1 MNSCFSTPLLETSGI
16 NTPKKKKVEKT
27 LIINSL
33 SNYENKKD
41 IIKKVDNFFQDENK
55 YLDLKQKIFVG
66 KKPSGPKLDNNK
78 NLIYYSLVGDPRLYG
93 RLHGA
98 KQSIKRASAAIK
110 MSENVLSK
118 QKNLIVDVVNNDDLN
133 NLYSDIQKRTKE
145 NKEKL
150 NDDYLNDLPNLIKK
164 ELKHQEK
171 NLEET
176 KKKNN
181 ENLKMENL
189 LIKKTKKKREKLL
202 INDPELYQIK
212 RGILNNIEDKE
223 PIDSKLGVN
232 NWYYNLRR
240 PKKFNGIRDIYI
252 NIRSPENPFWG
263 RFFETSPKIISRNRK
278 PIIKA
283 KTFIKDLEKNPYLP
297 KIPHAF
303 GSIEEMKSMNNLLI
317 KGKNLLEF
325 EKNLELNSPGKK
337 KLYNRDQLETFE
349 ASQKMSQIEYEKYL
363 TSVTENQVY
372 ADDFNVKEYY
382 RLKSGFGNGKSL
394 YSSTEL

>member
-1 MNSCFSTPLLETSGI
+1 MIIHPADCVL
-16 NTPKKKKVEKT
+16 KT
-27 LIINSL
+27 
-33 SNYENKKD
+33 
-41 IIKKVDNFFQDENK
+41 
-55 YLDLKQKIFVG
+55 
-66 KKPSGPKLDNNK
+66 
-78 NLIYYSLVGDPRLYG
+78 
-93 RLHGA
+93 
-98 KQSIKRASAAIK
+98 
-110 MSENVLSK
+110 
-118 QKNLIVDVVNNDDLN
+118 
-133 NLYSDIQKRTKE
+133 
-145 NKEKL
+145 
-150 NDDYLNDLPNLIKK
+150 
-164 ELKHQEK
+164 
-171 NLEET
+171 
-176 KKKNN
+176 
-181 ENLKMENL
+181 
-189 LIKKTKKKREKLL
+189 
-202 INDPELYQIK
+202 
-212 RGILNNIEDKE
+212 EDKE

-240 PKKFNGIRDIYI
+240 PTKFNGIRDIYI

>member
-1 MNSCFSTPLLETSGI
+1 
-16 NTPKKKKVEKT
+16 
-27 LIINSL
+27 
-33 SNYENKKD
+33 
-41 IIKKVDNFFQDENK
+41 
-55 YLDLKQKIFVG
+55 
-66 KKPSGPKLDNNK
+66 
-78 NLIYYSLVGDPRLYG
+78 
-93 RLHGA
+93 
-98 KQSIKRASAAIK
+98 
-110 MSENVLSK
+110 
-118 QKNLIVDVVNNDDLN
+118 
-133 NLYSDIQKRTKE
+133 
-145 NKEKL
+145 
-150 NDDYLNDLPNLIKK
+150 
-164 ELKHQEK
+164 
-171 NLEET
+171 
-176 KKKNN
+176 
-181 ENLKMENL
+181 MENL

-202 INDPELYQIK
+202 FNDPELYQIK

-263 RFFETSPKIISRNRK
+263 RFFETSPKLISRNRK

-283 KTFIKDLEKNPYLP
+283 NTFVNDLEKNPYLP